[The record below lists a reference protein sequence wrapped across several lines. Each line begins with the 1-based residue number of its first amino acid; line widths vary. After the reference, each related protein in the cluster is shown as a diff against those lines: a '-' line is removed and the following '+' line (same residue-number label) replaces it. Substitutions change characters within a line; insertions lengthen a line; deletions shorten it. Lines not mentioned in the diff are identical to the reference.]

1 MGVRGLWEVVAPVA
15 RPVKLEALAS
25 KRLAIDASI
34 WIYQFLKAMR
44 DGEGNVLR
52 HAHIVGFF
60 RRICKLLFFGI
71 KPVFVF
77 DGGAPALKKNTIMQR
92 QQRRQFKEESAAK
105 TATRLLA
112 MRLHKQVA
120 ARKEG
125 TSKKE
130 KPATPD
136 IDTTSGEVAYLDEVA
151 LPKNQRHSVVRADG
165 GKRLTKYDQYS
176 LPEVDQEELSKLM
189 ERNDPRLM
197 TAEELDEYA
206 EEFQTEMSGG
216 LYDTSKIDFNSE
228 DFKSLPIT
236 TQYQLLNT
244 ARLRSR
250 LRMGYTKEQLEQ
262 LFPDKLEFSKFQIN
276 RVAQRNFLTQKVMNV
291 VGMDDGTSGKSR
303 RIAGSKDSEYMLQKN
318 ANGWTLALQNNED
331 GVVKIDVDETQ
342 VRRGDT
348 KQLAQVDEDSDDD
361 DDWETVPIEN
371 EKTKKESPEL
381 PEALQGFESQVL
393 RNQLY
398 DKLKQKAEGNK
409 PKSSFF
415 VFDEEPSN
423 AHEAEASEKSKEQKS
438 VLDFSDDDFD
448 KDNFGSSIFSKNKP
462 DDENKITDENDKKDT
477 EKKKVEVLPPWF
489 IKDRSK
495 ANNSEMKTS
504 HDEQFLDDDELVPFD
519 QLHREENLPVY
530 VSESENEGEKL
541 NPVIIN
547 DSSDDSDLEEVE
559 INPKTGSNIMVNTTA
574 TSDLP
579 EPVAE
584 DLKILDSNDIT
595 DSTIKRHSPSNQL
608 KRSAVDDVESNEKS
622 NDTRS
627 PITEISEPIPPVL
640 DIPEESTPSLL
651 QEKSVDPIPP
661 KYSEE
666 HENELAEEDFKFA
679 QQEEEE
685 LLERIEQ
692 ENEENERFAQE
703 LNLENQMRTSEE
715 FDLEINTLKEQARK
729 DQRDSDEVT
738 QAMVDEV
745 QELLRRFGIPY
756 ITAPMEA
763 EAQCAMLMELSL
775 VDGIV
780 TDDSDCFL
788 FGGKRIFKNMFSQN
802 KYVECYDATDLERE
816 FGLDRSKYI
825 NLALLLGSDY
835 TDGVTGIGPVTAMEI
850 LAEFDGGDSL
860 AKFKEWWEKVQ
871 LTTGQRSDEVVTEFK
886 RKFKKSSATKIFL
899 PDKFPDPD
907 VREAYLHPEVDSD
920 ATPFEWGTPDLD
932 SIRTFMKQ
940 MVGWKEDRTDQVLVP
955 VIKDMNRKIQEAKQ
969 STIND
974 FFLKVPTATKHTGS
988 AKSSRMKRAM
998 ERLGE
1003 KHKTQGTKKRA
1014 LDGNSSGA
1022 DNAGNSK
1029 HRKITEN

>member
-1 MGVRGLWEVVAPVA
+1 
-15 RPVKLEALAS
+15 
-25 KRLAIDASI
+25 
-34 WIYQFLKAMR
+34 
-44 DGEGNVLR
+44 
-52 HAHIVGFF
+52 
-60 RRICKLLFFGI
+60 
-71 KPVFVF
+71 
-77 DGGAPALKKNTIMQR
+77 
-92 QQRRQFKEESAAK
+92 
-105 TATRLLA
+105 
-112 MRLHKQVA
+112 
-120 ARKEG
+120 
-125 TSKKE
+125 
-130 KPATPD
+130 
-136 IDTTSGEVAYLDEVA
+136 
-151 LPKNQRHSVVRADG
+151 
-165 GKRLTKYDQYS
+165 
-176 LPEVDQEELSKLM
+176 
-189 ERNDPRLM
+189 
-197 TAEELDEYA
+197 
-206 EEFQTEMSGG
+206 
-216 LYDTSKIDFNSE
+216 
-228 DFKSLPIT
+228 
-236 TQYQLLNT
+236 
-244 ARLRSR
+244 
-250 LRMGYTKEQLEQ
+250 MGYTKEQLEQ

-303 RIAGSKDSEYMLQKN
+303 RIAGSKDSEYILQKN
-318 ANGWTLALQNNED
+318 ANGWTLALQNNKD

-342 VRRGDT
+342 VRRGNT
-348 KQLAQVDEDSDDD
+348 KQSTQVDEDSDDDD
-361 DDWETVPIEN
+361 DDWETVPIEK
-371 EKTKKESPEL
+371 EKTKEETPEL

-398 DKLKQKAEGNK
+398 DKLKQKAEDNK

-423 AHEAEASEKSKEQKS
+423 INEGDASEKLKEKTS

-448 KDNFGSSIFSKNKP
+448 NDNFGDSIFSKNEP
-462 DDENKITDENDKKDT
+462 DDENKITAESDKKDT
-477 EKKKVEVLPPWF
+477 EKKKKVEVLPPWF
-489 IKDRSK
+489 IKDGSK
-495 ANNSEMKTS
+495 ADGSEVKTPYDKQS
-504 HDEQFLDDDELVPFD
+504 LDDDELIPFD
-519 QLHREENLPVY
+519 QIHREENLPVY
-530 VSESENEGEKL
+530 ASESEDESEIL
-541 NPVIIN
+541 NPVIIDN
-547 DSSDDSDLEEVE
+547 SSDDSDFEEVE
-559 INPKTGSNIMVNTTA
+559 VNPKTDSNIMLKAA
-574 TSDLP
+574 TSDLR
-579 EPVAE
+579 EPIAE
-584 DLKILDSNDIT
+584 ELKKPDSNAIT
-595 DSTIKRHSPSNQL
+595 DNDIKRLKPSDKLNE
-608 KRSAVDDVESNEKS
+608 SATDDIKFNEKS
-622 NDTRS
+622 NDIS
-627 PITEISEPIPPVL
+627 SSAAEIIEPIPPVF
-640 DIPEESTPSLL
+640 DSPKVPAPSLP
-651 QEKSVDPIPP
+651 QEKSVDLIAP

-703 LNLENQMRTSEE
+703 LNLENQLRTSEE
-715 FDLEINTLKEQARK
+715 FDLEINTLKEQAKK

-738 QAMVDEV
+738 QAMVDEC

-816 FGLDRSKYI
+816 FGLDRNKYI

-850 LAEFDGGDSL
+850 LAEFDSGDSL

-907 VREAYLHPEVDSD
+907 VREAYLHPEVDKD
-920 ATPFEWGTPDLD
+920 TTPFEWGTPDLD

-940 MVGWKEDRTDQVLVP
+940 MVGWMDDRTDQVLVP

-1003 KHKTQGTKKRA
+1003 KHKSRGTQKRT
-1014 LDGNSSGA
+1014 LDDTGSGVDSA
-1022 DNAGNSK
+1022 SNLK
-1029 HRKITEN
+1029 LRKTTED

>member
-1 MGVRGLWEVVAPVA
+1 
-15 RPVKLEALAS
+15 
-25 KRLAIDASI
+25 
-34 WIYQFLKAMR
+34 
-44 DGEGNVLR
+44 
-52 HAHIVGFF
+52 
-60 RRICKLLFFGI
+60 
-71 KPVFVF
+71 
-77 DGGAPALKKNTIMQR
+77 MQR

-105 TATRLLA
+105 TATKLLA

-120 ARKEG
+120 ARHG
-125 TSKKE
+125 GSSKKAMS
-130 KPATPD
+130 ATPG
-136 IDTTSGEVAYLDEVA
+136 IDMTSGEVAYLDEVG
-151 LPKNQRHSVVRADG
+151 LPKNQRHSLIKADG
-165 GKRLTKYDQYS
+165 GKRLTKFDQYS

-206 EEFQTEMSGG
+206 EDFQSEMSGG
-216 LYDTSKIDFNSE
+216 LYD
-228 DFKSLPIT
+228 
-236 TQYQLLNT
+236 
-244 ARLRSR
+244 
-250 LRMGYTKEQLEQ
+250 
-262 LFPDKLEFSKFQIN
+262 
-276 RVAQRNFLTQKVMNV
+276 
-291 VGMDDGTSGKSR
+291 
-303 RIAGSKDSEYMLQKN
+303 
-318 ANGWTLALQNNED
+318 NNED

-348 KQLAQVDEDSDDD
+348 KQFAQVNEDSDDDD
-361 DDWETVPIEN
+361 DDWETVPIEK
-371 EKTKKESPEL
+371 EKTKEETPEL
-381 PEALQGFESQVL
+381 PDALQGFESQVL

-398 DKLKQKAEGNK
+398 DKLKQNGERNK

-423 AHEAEASEKSKEQKS
+423 ANKTEASEKPKEQKS
-438 VLDFSDDDFD
+438 VLEFSDDDFVNE
-448 KDNFGSSIFSKNKP
+448 NFGSSIFSKKKP
-462 DDENKITDENDKKDT
+462 DEENKITDESDKKDT
-477 EKKKVEVLPPWF
+477 EKKKKVEVLPPWF
-489 IKDRSK
+489 IKDGSK
-495 ANNSEMKTS
+495 ADSLEVMTS
-504 HDEQFLDDDELVPFD
+504 HDKQLLDDDELVPFD

-530 VSESENEGEKL
+530 ASESEDEGEKL

-547 DSSDDSDLEEVE
+547 DSSDDSDFEEVE
-559 INPKTGSNIMVNTTA
+559 INPKADSNIVVNTAA
-574 TSDLP
+574 TSDLS
-579 EPVAE
+579 EPIAE
-584 DLKILDSNDIT
+584 ELKTHDSNAITDNAIKRLNPSNKLNQSVTDEFNDKSNDISS
-595 DSTIKRHSPSNQL
+595 ST
-608 KRSAVDDVESNEKS
+608 VE
-622 NDTRS
+622 
-627 PITEISEPIPPVL
+627 IIEPIPPVI
-640 DIPEESTPSLL
+640 DSSKEPIPLL
-651 QEKSVDPIPP
+651 LKENFVDPIVP

-685 LLERIEQ
+685 LLEKIEQ

-703 LNLENQMRTSEE
+703 LNLKNQMRTSEE
-715 FDLEINTLKEQARK
+715 FDLEINTLKEQAKK

-738 QAMVDEV
+738 QAMVDEC

-850 LAEFDGGDSL
+850 LAEFDNEDSL

-907 VREAYLHPEVDSD
+907 VREAYLHPEVDKD
-920 ATPFEWGTPDLD
+920 TTPFEWGTPDLD

-940 MVGWKEDRTDQVLVP
+940 MVGWKDDRTDQVLVP

-1003 KHKTQGTKKRA
+1003 KHKTRGTQKRT
-1014 LDGNSSGA
+1014 LDDTGSKFDS
-1022 DNAGNSK
+1022 AGNLK
-1029 HRKITEN
+1029 QRKTTEE